1 MRAGTEAFGMHGHCI
16 DAMLFEY
23 LQDYN
28 RYDTTTIPNY
38 EQTGWNNAIT
48 YIGSNIVCNADFS
61 QWLVDQFHDKET
73 AAKLIQDLSDF
84 IRKDLF
90 TNEKE
95 S

>member
-1 MRAGTEAFGMHGHCI
+1 MRAGSEALGMQEYCI

-23 LQDYN
+23 LQSYN
-28 RYDTTTIPNY
+28 RYDITTIPDY

-48 YIGSNIVCNADFS
+48 YIGANVVCNADFS
-61 QWLVDQFHDKET
+61 QWLVDQFHDKEK
-73 AAKLIQDLSDF
+73 AKKLIQDLSDF